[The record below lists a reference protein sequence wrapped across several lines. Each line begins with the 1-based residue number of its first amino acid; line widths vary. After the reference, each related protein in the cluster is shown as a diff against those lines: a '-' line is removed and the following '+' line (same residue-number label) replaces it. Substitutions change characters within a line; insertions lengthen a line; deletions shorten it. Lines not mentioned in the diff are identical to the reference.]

1 MARGSPRRGPDGRCR
16 SADAELWRPCWLD
29 VAKGEQGGVGSL
41 ALLPAA
47 TSSLRAGP
55 SRDKSESGSPN
66 HLTKIDH
73 ANN

>member
-1 MARGSPRRGPDGRCR
+1 MAAVVPRTRNCGAPAGST
-16 SADAELWRPCWLD
+16 WQ
-29 VAKGEQGGVGSL
+29 KGNRGGVGSL